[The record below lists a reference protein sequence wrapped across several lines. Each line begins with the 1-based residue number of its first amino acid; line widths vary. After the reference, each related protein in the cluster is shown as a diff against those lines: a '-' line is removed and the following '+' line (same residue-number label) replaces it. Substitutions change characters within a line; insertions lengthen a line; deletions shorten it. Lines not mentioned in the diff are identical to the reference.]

1 MFIYKSF
8 IMGESNRLNWYIDWR
23 IKLNNQIE
31 DSEAYFLWLLL
42 NNPEN
47 KEKIINELRNSKYK
61 TDIIKFNDDWLIIQE
76 YTIKTLTE
84 DIIKKLYT
92 TITGETMNI
101 DKKDV
106 AKNLSENFCKNL
118 LEIFEDPKYEDPAIK
133 AIYELI
139 IRNKNIIIQNAN
151 DYFSSQINK
160 NNNLINSTENRIKDV
175 PQCIDPS
182 LLLFKWKEEYDNY
195 IDMMVW
201 LKLWLNPDQF
211 IYKFKRKEFLYAL
224 ILISV
229 IYKNNPEL
237 KDEKIQL
244 IIDNYKNSK
253 DLNIYSLHS
262 ILQDFFSKTSNYDFL
277 SNCKFI
283 ILDGKEW
290 DESTKHLESNIW
302 SATKDRIKTHSEC
315 IKI

>member
-1 MFIYKSF
+1 
-8 IMGESNRLNWYIDWR
+8 
-23 IKLNNQIE
+23 
-31 DSEAYFLWLLL
+31 
-42 NNPEN
+42 
-47 KEKIINELRNSKYK
+47 
-61 TDIIKFNDDWLIIQE
+61 
-76 YTIKTLTE
+76 
-84 DIIKKLYT
+84 
-92 TITGETMNI
+92 MNI

-283 ILDGKEW
+283 ILDEKEW
-290 DESTKHLESNIW
+290 NESTKYLESNIW

-315 IKI
+315 INV